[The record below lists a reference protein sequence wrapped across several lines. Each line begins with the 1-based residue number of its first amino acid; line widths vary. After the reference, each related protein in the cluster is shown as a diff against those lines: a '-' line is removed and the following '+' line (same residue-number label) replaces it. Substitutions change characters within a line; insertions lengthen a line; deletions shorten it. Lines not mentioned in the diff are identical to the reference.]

1 MEEQNNAAPGARRRP
16 PSDDPFTVLSRNTN
30 LGKAL
35 ESSRLRGPA
44 CGARQ
49 TRKRGKDSKRRRTPA
64 PRAPQSTISRWTV
77 YCSGAVLGP
86 SRATF
91 RAWHGA
97 PTPSFSEMPLEHKQK
112 VRVRM
117 GRGNVTAEVNKASHP
132 ASGQRDSTGGKAGS
146 VTGVPSATIA
156 RWKFPAYGAVL
167 LILANQPKVPSRSPL
182 SLVCWL
188 HQGRG
193 LAHSGN
199 GSITSSA
206 RPKLPGSSTREIAN
220 PPPNYLRITP
230 SPRRQRAWPGMPDP
244 CSSSGSFL
252 SRFAALF

>member
-1 MEEQNNAAPGARRRP
+1 VEEQNNAAPGARRRP

-35 ESSRLRGPA
+35 ESSRLGGPA

-97 PTPSFSEMPLEHKQK
+97 PTPLFRVPISLRSALLIQAGEAIIGNRHFRRCKNYTVWFQVGSGANTPRREFRQDKCHVAGARRHKRERDTSVSEPKDSPTGHIGE
-112 VRVRM
+112 R
-117 GRGNVTAEVNKASHP
+117 
-132 ASGQRDSTGGKAGS
+132 STGVES
-146 VTGVPSATIA
+146 V
-156 RWKFPAYGAVL
+156 RR
-167 LILANQPKVPSRSPL
+167 SR
-182 SLVCWL
+182 
-188 HQGRG
+188 
-193 LAHSGN
+193 
-199 GSITSSA
+199 
-206 RPKLPGSSTREIAN
+206 K
-220 PPPNYLRITP
+220 
-230 SPRRQRAWPGMPDP
+230 
-244 CSSSGSFL
+244 
-252 SRFAALF
+252 